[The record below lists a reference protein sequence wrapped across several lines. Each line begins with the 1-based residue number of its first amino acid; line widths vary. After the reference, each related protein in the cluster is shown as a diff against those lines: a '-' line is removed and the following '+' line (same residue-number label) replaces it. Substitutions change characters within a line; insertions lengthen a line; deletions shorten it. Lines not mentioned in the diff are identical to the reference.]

1 MDFAGRHALVTGGST
16 GIGLATAQVLAA
28 RGARVSLIARDPAKL
43 ARAAEAVRGACL
55 TVPAD
60 VADAAAQEAAVRAAE
75 AAFGPVELLFANAG
89 TGGAFGPLVECPDA
103 LFEQVLETNL
113 VSVFRLL
120 RQVLPGMIARKAGSV
135 VVTGSLASVR
145 GMPMNAAYVAS
156 KHGLVGLAMAA
167 AAEVAPHGVRV
178 NALLPGFIETPMLM
192 DLGDDPAAIRDRL
205 GARVPQRRVGS
216 ADEAAQLAAFLLS
229 DLASHITAQA
239 IAVDGGLLGTL
250 MT

>member
-1 MDFAGRHALVTGGST
+1 MDFAGAHALVTGGST

-28 RGARVSLIARDPAKL
+28 RGARVSIIARDPTKL
-43 ARAAEAVRGACL
+43 DRACAGIPGAQAFA
-55 TVPAD
+55 AD
-60 VADAAAQEAAVRAAE
+60 VSDAAAQSAAVDAAE

-89 TGGAFGPLVECPDA
+89 TGGQFGLLTACDDA
-103 LFEQVLETNL
+103 VFEQVLETNL

-120 RQVLPGMIARKAGSV
+120 RRVLPGMVERQAGSV

-156 KHGLVGLAMAA
+156 KHGVVGLAMAA
-167 AAEVAPHGVRV
+167 AAEVAAHGVRV

-192 DLGDDPAAIRDRL
+192 DLGDDPAAIRNQL

-216 ADEAAQLAAFLLS
+216 ADEAAQVAAFLLS
-229 DLASHITAQA
+229 DMSSHVTAQA
-239 IAVDGGLLGTL
+239 IAVDGGILGTL

>member
-229 DLASHITAQA
+229 DLASHVTAQA

>member
-216 ADEAAQLAAFLLS
+216 ADEAAQLPAFLLS
-229 DLASHITAQA
+229 DLASHVTAQA

>member
-1 MDFAGRHALVTGGST
+1 MNFAGAHALVTGGST

-60 VADAAAQEAAVRAAE
+60 VSDAAAQEAAVRAAE

-103 LFEQVLETNL
+103 VFEQVLETNL

-192 DLGDDPAAIRDRL
+192 DLGDDPAAIRTSL